1 MDNAGLSKDAILCL
15 SVNFIRATVETM
27 ENVGFE
33 KVRGTEC
40 LYRYRPNGKY
50 YARFVVNGKEVR
62 RSLRTSDR
70 DIAKRHVLQIR
81 RKAAVIDPQAS
92 KITLAGLCNRY
103 LPTVRHQAA
112 KTVAQKTYICERI
125 KQEWPA
131 GSDVLIRKVLPSQVQ
146 AFLSRYTFGP
156 SSYNAY
162 LAVLRGLFNLAVADS
177 LLSQSP
183 VAALKER
190 RREKPIRLTPTW
202 EQFHQIIADVRA
214 QVFNAD
220 AQDSADFLE
229 FLGLAGLGQAEASSL
244 TRSDIDFAKEQ
255 ITTFRQKTKTGFAIP
270 IYPQVR
276 PVLERL
282 CAGKAHNQRLFRI
295 SDAKKALSGACRR
308 LGLPAFSQRSLR
320 RMFITRAIEKG
331 ADVKVIAQWQ
341 GHKDGGKLILDTY
354 SHVNPVHSQRVAQLM
369 TDVEPKNVLKME
381 LKEVSA

>member
-1 MDNAGLSKDAILCL
+1 MENAGLSKVGILCL
-15 SVNFIRATVETM
+15 SVNFIRATVKTM

-81 RKAAVIDPQAS
+81 REAAVIDPQAS

-125 KQEWPA
+125 KQEWPG

-162 LAVLRGLFNLAVADS
+162 LAVLRAIFNLAVADS
-177 LLSQSP
+177 LLPQSP
-183 VAALKER
+183 VAGLKER
-190 RREKPIRLTPTW
+190 RREKPIRLTPSW
-202 EQFHQIIADVRA
+202 EQFQRIIADVRA
-214 QVFNAD
+214 QPFNAD
-220 AQDSADFLE
+220 AEDSADFLE
-229 FLGLAGLGQAEASSL
+229 FLGLAGLGQAEANSL
-244 TRSDIDFAKEQ
+244 TRGDIDFEGSK
-255 ITTFRQKTKTGFAIP
+255 ITTFRQKTKTGFKIP

-276 PVLERL
+276 PLLERL

-295 SDAKKALSGACRR
+295 CDAKKALSGTCRR
-308 LGLPAFSQRSLR
+308 LGLPAFSQRSFR

-331 ADVKVIAQWQ
+331 VDVKVIAQWQ

-354 SHVNPVHSQRVAQLM
+354 SHVNPVHSQRMARLM
-369 TDVEPKNVLKME
+369 TDESELTNVISIRAH
-381 LKEVSA
+381 EV